1 MNKRTRIM
9 AIILVAVL
17 VLGLIAGGIAALI
30 GSAGAVSREEI
41 EALQAEVAALRA
53 EANELA
59 QQKAAVN
66 EEIYRLQGEHSAVVE
81 QKALLDESIRLTQ
94 QEIVN
99 ISAQIY
105 LLDQKIEEKTEQYE
119 QALAEEEKQT
129 ELFRRRVREMEEGGD
144 ISYVEILF
152 QASSFAELLSLL
164 DSVTDVMRYDEW
176 VVEQLHAAQAV
187 TLTARQELEDSRAE
201 AEASRQEQVEKQAEL
216 EAEMQA
222 ADELMAQLESEIEVN
237 EETAAGIQAVYD
249 EADRKI
255 NETIAE
261 IQAKEEQLRREEEER
276 RRQEEERRRQEEER
290 RRQEE
295 ERQRQE
301 RERNSYNSMALGTYI
316 WPSKDSRVVTSPYGS
331 RYHPVLHYWRTHN
344 GIDIGAQ
351 YGTYIYA
358 ADGGTVVTSE
368 MDSGYGNYV
377 MISHG
382 GGRYTLYGHMSS
394 RLVKVGDTVS
404 QGDIIGLVGST
415 GLSNGP
421 HIHFEIYVDG
431 VRTDP
436 LNYFSNYI
444 VGW

>member
-30 GSAGAVSREEI
+30 GTAGAVTREEI
-41 EALQAEVAALRA
+41 NALQSEVAALRE

-59 QQKAAVN
+59 QQKAEVN
-66 EEIYRLQGEHSAVVE
+66 AEIFRLQGEHSAVVE

-99 ISAQIY
+99 LSAQIY
-105 LLDQKIEEKTEQYE
+105 LLEQKIDEKEAQYQ
-119 QALAEEEKQT
+119 QALDEEEKQT
-129 ELFRRRVREMEEGGD
+129 ALFRRRVREMEEGGD

-152 QASSFAELLSLL
+152 QASSFSELLSLL

-176 VVEQLHAAQAV
+176 VVDQLHTAQAA
-187 TLTARQELEDSRAE
+187 TLAAKGELEDAKAE
-201 AEASRQEQVEKQAEL
+201 TEASRQEQVDKQAEL
-216 EAEMQA
+216 EEEMRA
-222 ADELMAQLESEIEVN
+222 ADELMLQIEADIETN
-237 EETAAGIQAVYD
+237 EDAAAGIQAVYD
-249 EADRKI
+249 ETDQKI
-255 NETIAE
+255 NAVIAE
-261 IQAKEEQLRREEEER
+261 IEAKEEQLRREEEER
-276 RRQEEERRRQEEER
+276 CRQEEERRRQEEER

-301 RERNSYNSMALGTYI
+301 RERNSYNSMATGSYI

-331 RYHPVLHYWRTHN
+331 RYHPILKYWRTHN

-394 RLVKVGDTVS
+394 RMVSVGDNVN

-421 HIHFEIYVDG
+421 HIHFEIYANG